1 MSTNQPPPTPC
12 LPTYIYT
19 HKKNHEYKW
28 MMLIYNSNC
37 TLEMLMILMEIWQMA
52 QKQNDT
58 KAHDTVMK

>member
-1 MSTNQPPPTPC
+1 
-12 LPTYIYT
+12 
-19 HKKNHEYKW
+19 

-58 KAHDTVMK
+58 KAHDTVMKWGLFSHERLEGMWHVLRMQCFS